1 MKTRMTELLG
11 IKHPIML
18 AGMAFVSLPKLVAA
32 VSNAGG
38 IGMLNSVVYTPDQMK
53 DVIKE
58 VKSLTDKPFGVNA
71 TLIFPNAKENIDV
84 ALEEKIPIINFA
96 LGKGDWIIKRAHQY
110 GGKVLATVAIEKH
123 ARRAEMDGADGLVVT
138 GHEAAA
144 HGADTGSL
152 VLIPLIARQT
162 KLPVIAA
169 GGFCDGRGLA
179 AALVLGA
186 EGISMGTRFML
197 TQECGMHPKAK
208 EISLKATVEDTIC
221 SEKIDGLPGRWLK
234 NAAAVKLA
242 EGSRPS
248 FLQAVSSGL
257 RIKGM
262 VDIPIFKLF
271 LGGLKQRAVQDL
283 ARQAVSISGLKI
295 AIDDGDLE
303 TGVLPIS
310 QAIGLMKDI
319 PTCKE
324 VIERIIA
331 GAQQL
336 LEAAKEKI
344 TP

>member
-1 MKTRMTELLG
+1 MKTRITELLG

-38 IGMLNSVVYTPDQMK
+38 IGMLNCVAYTPNQIK
-53 DVIKE
+53 DVIRQ

-71 TLIFPNAKENIDV
+71 TLIFPNAKENLEV
-84 ALEEKIPIINFA
+84 ALEEKVPLINFA
-96 LGKGDWIIKRAHQY
+96 LGKGDWIIKAVHQY
-110 GGKVLATVAIEKH
+110 GGKVLATVAMEKH

-144 HGADTGSL
+144 HGADAGTL

-162 KLPVIAA
+162 KLPIIAA

-186 EGISMGTRFML
+186 DGISMGTRFML
-197 TQECGMHPKAK
+197 TQECVMHQKAK

-234 NAAAVKLA
+234 TPAAMKMA
-242 EGSRPS
+242 EGKTS
-248 FLQAVSSGL
+248 FLQALSSGL
-257 RIKGM
+257 QIKRM
-262 VDIPIFKLF
+262 IDVPFFKLF
-271 LGGLKQRAVQDL
+271 LGGLKQRGVRDL
-283 ARQAVSISGLKI
+283 ARQALSISGLKI
-295 AIDDGDLE
+295 AIDNGDLE
-303 TGVLPIS
+303 TGVLPVS
-310 QAIGLMKDI
+310 QAIGLINDM

-324 VIERIIA
+324 VIERTVA
-331 GAQQL
+331 EAQEL
-336 LEAAKEKI
+336 LEAVRRKI
-344 TP
+344 TS

>member
-38 IGMLNSVVYTPDQMK
+38 IGMLNSVAYTPDQIK
-53 DVIKE
+53 DVIRQ

-71 TLIFPNAKENIDV
+71 TLIFPNAKENLEV
-84 ALEEKIPIINFA
+84 ALEEKVPIINFA
-96 LGKGDWIIKRAHQY
+96 LGKGDWIIKAVHTY

-123 ARRAEMDGADGLVVT
+123 ARRAEMDGVDALVVT

-144 HGADTGSL
+144 HGAEVGTL
-152 VLIPLIARQT
+152 VLIPSIARQS
-162 KLPVIAA
+162 KLPIIAA

-197 TQECGMHPKAK
+197 TQECDMHQKAK
-208 EISLKATVEDTIC
+208 EISLKATMEDTIC

-234 NAAAVKLA
+234 NPAAMKMA
-242 EGSRPS
+242 GGRPS
-248 FLQAVSSGL
+248 LLQGLSSAL
-257 RIKGM
+257 QIKRM
-262 VDIPIFKLF
+262 IDVPFFKLF
-271 LGGLKQRAVQDL
+271 LGGLRQRGVQDL
-283 ARQAVSISGLKI
+283 ARQALSLKGLQV
-295 AIDDGDLE
+295 AIDNGDLE
-303 TGVLPIS
+303 TGVLPMS

-324 VIERIIA
+324 VIERTVSE
-331 GAQQL
+331 AQEL
-336 LEAAKEKI
+336 VEALREKI
-344 TP
+344 TS

>member
-1 MKTRMTELLG
+1 MKTRITELLG

-71 TLIFPNAKENIDV
+71 TLIFPNAKENIEV

-96 LGKGDWIIKRAHQY
+96 LGKGDWIIKAVHEY

-144 HGADTGSL
+144 HGADVGSL

-162 KLPVIAA
+162 KLPIIAA

-186 EGISMGTRFML
+186 EGVSMGTRLML
-197 TQECGMHPKAK
+197 TQECDMHQKSK
-208 EISLKATVEDTIC
+208 ELSLKATAEDTIC

-234 NAAAVKLA
+234 NPAAIKMA
-242 EGSRPS
+242 GGRPS
-248 FLQAVSSGL
+248 LFQALSSGL
-257 RIKGM
+257 RIKRM
-262 VDIPIFKLF
+262 IDVPFFKLF
-271 LGGLKQRAVQDL
+271 LGGLKQRGFQDL
-283 ARQAVSISGLKI
+283 ARQALSLKGLKV
-295 AIDDGDLE
+295 AIDNGDLE
-303 TGVLPIS
+303 TGVLPMS
-310 QAIGLMKDI
+310 QAIGLIKDI

-324 VIERIIA
+324 VIERTVTEA
-331 GAQQL
+331 ENL
-336 LEAAKEKI
+336 LETVMGKI
-344 TP
+344 TG

>member
-1 MKTRMTELLG
+1 MRTRMTELLG
-11 IKHPIML
+11 IKHPVML

-53 DVIKE
+53 GVIRE

-71 TLIFPNAKENIDV
+71 TLIFPNAKENIEV

-96 LGKGDWIIKRAHQY
+96 LGKGDWIIKRAHEY
-110 GGKVLATVAIEKH
+110 GGKVLATVAIERH

-144 HGADTGSL
+144 HGAEVGSL
-152 VLIPLIARQT
+152 VLIPAIARQT
-162 KLPVIAA
+162 KIPIIAA

-186 EGISMGTRFML
+186 EGISMGTRLML

-208 EISLKATVEDTIC
+208 ETCLKASVEDTIC

-234 NAAAVKLA
+234 NPAAIKMA
-242 EGSRPS
+242 GGRPS
-248 FLQAVSSGL
+248 LFQALSSGL
-257 RIKGM
+257 RIKRM
-262 VDIPIFKLF
+262 IDVPFFKLF
-271 LGGLKQRAVQDL
+271 LGGLKQRGVQDL
-283 ARQAVSISGLKI
+283 ARQALSLKGLKV
-295 AIDDGDLE
+295 AIDNGDLE
-303 TGVLPIS
+303 TGVLPMS
-310 QAIGLMKDI
+310 QAIGLIKDI

-324 VIERIIA
+324 VIERTVTEA
-331 GAQQL
+331 ENL
-336 LEAAKEKI
+336 LETVMGKI
-344 TP
+344 TG

>member
-1 MKTRMTELLG
+1 MKTRITELLG

-71 TLIFPNAKENIDV
+71 TLIFPNAKENIEV

-96 LGKGDWIIKRAHQY
+96 LGKGDWIIKAVHEY

-144 HGADTGSL
+144 HGADVGSL

-162 KLPVIAA
+162 KLPIIAA

-186 EGISMGTRFML
+186 EGVSMGTRLML
-197 TQECGMHPKAK
+197 TQECTMHQKAK
-208 EISLKATVEDTIC
+208 ELSLKATVEDTIC

-234 NAAAVKLA
+234 NPAAIKMA
-242 EGSRPS
+242 GGRPS
-248 FLQAVSSGL
+248 LFQALSSGL
-257 RIKGM
+257 RIKRM
-262 VDIPIFKLF
+262 IDVPFLKLF
-271 LGGLKQRAVQDL
+271 LGGLKQRGVQDL
-283 ARQAVSISGLKI
+283 ARQALSISGLKI

-303 TGVLPIS
+303 TGVLPMS
-310 QAIGLMKDI
+310 QAIGLIKDI

-324 VIERIIA
+324 VIERTVA
-331 GAQQL
+331 EAENL
-336 LEAAKEKI
+336 LETVMGKI
-344 TP
+344 TG